1 MKRHRNAVGIME
13 GARNVCA
20 IARSLVEAAEEAVG
34 EGLGAEHDAAVRMI
48 VHRLAGLCQVEEIG
62 YGFDPVTGRDIY
74 GVLMKECRDKAGEE
88 PARVTG
94 ESERLIL
101 LRPSLKGLPEGG

>member
-13 GARNVCA
+13 GAKNVCA

-48 VHRLAGLCQVEEIG
+48 VHRLAGLCQVEDIA
-62 YGFDPVTGRDIY
+62 YGFDPVTGRDVF
-74 GVLMKECRDKAGEE
+74 GMLMNECREKAGHE
-88 PARVTG
+88 PAGMAG
-94 ESERLIL
+94 ENERIIL
-101 LRPSLKGLPEGG
+101 LRPSLKELPEGG